1 MDYAGEHLMPG
12 KLGQFFVVLSFA
24 ASLVATLSYFKAA
37 TAKSIY
43 ETSSWRKMARFA
55 FLLNGTC
62 VFLVFCTIFYIVR
75 QHYFEY
81 NFAWEHSSRN
91 LDPKYMLSCIWE
103 AQEGSFLL
111 WMIWNAVLGTILMF
125 RAKQWEA
132 PVLTIISFAQ
142 LCLAAMILGVY
153 VFSHP
158 IGHSPFILV
167 RQLEAF
173 QGAPIFQRADYLSI
187 PQMQDGQSLNALLQ
201 NYWMVIHP
209 PILFLGFSSTIVP
222 FAFAVAGLWKKDYTS
237 WTKTALPWTLF
248 SCCVLGTGIMM
259 GAAWAYESLTFGGY
273 WAWDPVENASLVPW
287 LVLVAGLHTLV
298 IYNATGHS
306 LRTTYFFLMLGFIF
320 ILYSTYLTRS
330 GALTDTSVH
339 AFVGSGM
346 DLQLKM
352 LIVIF
357 FIPAIIL
364 YVLRYRRIPHIV
376 KEENVWS
383 REFWMFIGSLVIF
396 LSAIFISVSTSLPV
410 INHYFGTQKAIGD
423 DQKFWYNRIEI
434 FIAIILGTLTAM
446 VQYLKYKNSRP
457 SQVLKKLLPATGIA
471 LIISICISVFGKIQ
485 YTTYG
490 TGYQAAVHLALFAG
504 VYAIVANAGYLFG
517 SMKGKIKM
525 AGASVAHAGFGI
537 LLVGILIS
545 SSKKEVLSHNTTGIN
560 LPFDPKTKENPLE
573 NLTLIKDVKTDMGK
587 YYATYLSNDSVNTA
601 GNIIYFRV
609 KFEDKKTGESF
620 DLWPNLI
627 KNTKGAENFSNN
639 PDKRH
644 YVDRDIFTYISYA
657 NILDKQ
663 RDTSGFKT
671 FPVALHD
678 TIYYSKG
685 IMVLDTVLVNPSTG
699 KYHFTSSDTALLA
712 QIRVIT
718 LDSQQFKM
726 APLLYVK
733 DNMIHRVG
741 DTLFREDLAVELG
754 SVMSNKKIQVLT
766 KESQDMVPFV
776 SLKVYLFPQINL
788 VWIGVLVMMTGFVMS
803 IIYRRKS
810 AGKQAT
816 CAAFLTSSGCFDRP
830 GFCAN
835 FIF

>member
-37 TAKSIY
+37 NARSIDETA
-43 ETSSWRKMARFA
+43 SWKKMARFA
-55 FLLNGTC
+55 FLLNGGC

-142 LCLAAMILGVY
+142 FCLATMILGVY
-153 VFSHP
+153 VFSNP

-222 FAFAVAGLWKKDYTS
+222 FAFAVAGLWKKDYSS
-237 WTKTALPWTLF
+237 WTKAALPWTLF

-287 LVLVAGLHTLV
+287 LVLVAGLHTLAV
-298 IYNATGHS
+298 YNATGHS
-306 LRTTYFFLMLGFIF
+306 LRTTYLFLMLGFIF

-357 FIPAIIL
+357 FIPAIVL
-364 YVLRYRRIPHIV
+364 FVLRYRRIPHII
-376 KEENVWS
+376 KEENIWS

-434 FIAIILGTLTAM
+434 FIAIILGALTAM
-446 VQYLKYKNSRP
+446 VQYLKYKNSQP
-457 SQVLKKLLPATGIA
+457 LQVLKRLLPVTLLA
-471 LIISICISVFGKIQ
+471 LIISVCISVFGNIQ
-485 YTTYG
+485 YTQYG

-504 VYAIVANAGYLFG
+504 VYAVIANAGYLLG

-573 NLTLIKDVKTDMGK
+573 NLTLIKDVRTDMGK

-644 YVDRDIFTYISYA
+644 YLDRDIFTYISYA

-685 IMVLDTVLVNPSTG
+685 IMILDTVLVNPSTG

-718 LDSQQFKM
+718 MDSQQFKM

-741 DTLFREDLAVELG
+741 DTLFRENLAVELG

-776 SLKVYLFPQINL
+776 SLKVYLFPQINM

-803 IIYRRKS
+803 IVYRRKS
-810 AGKQAT
+810 AGNRQP
-816 CAAFLTSSGCFDRP
+816 LRVS
-830 GFCAN
+830 
-835 FIF
+835 